1 MDVED
6 LVKSYFR
13 LGFSNKEILCLLAHQ
28 HGVIISKRTLQR
40 LCRKLNLFRRKITTS
55 PVLQPGS
62 QRGVALW
69 HIRRR
74 RARRSSTPSGSISL
88 ITFLIVSWETTYP
101 LRIARRCNHRPLVAI
116 SDCTKEAISSM
127 SVWFFL
133 LNKLSFL
140 HNRCSVLLLIIT
152 PCWWRS
158 SVQATPPRLDWQD
171 HLTLD
176 PHWVIWE
183 LSTIVS
189 TPVQGKTRRLRL
201 SDWGVLLLDVIL
213 NIEVVIYPNIW
224 AAEDRALM

>member
-13 LGFSNKEILCLLAHQ
+13 LGFSNKEILCLLVHQ

-62 QRGVALW
+62 QRVVALW

-88 ITFLIVSWETTYP
+88 ITILIVSWETTYP
-101 LRIARRCNHRPLVAI
+101 LRIARRCNHRYPWSRPLVAI

-133 LNKLSFL
+133 RNKLSFL
-140 HNRCSVLLLIIT
+140 HNRCCCFLWFSLSSLRFLPPGVGLTGSSRPSKVLLEFKALILKT
-152 PCWWRS
+152 EHKQTLQ
-158 SVQATPPRLDWQD
+158 SVAVLDCIERILID
-171 HLTLD
+171 REDISHL
-176 PHWVIWE
+176 
-183 LSTIVS
+183 
-189 TPVQGKTRRLRL
+189 G
-201 SDWGVLLLDVIL
+201 
-213 NIEVVIYPNIW
+213 
-224 AAEDRALM
+224 

>member
-13 LGFSNKEILCLLAHQ
+13 LGFSNKKILCLLAHQ
-28 HGVIISKRTLQR
+28 HAVIISKRTLQR

-62 QRGVALW
+62 QRVVALW

-74 RARRSSTPSGSISL
+74 RACRSSTPSGSISL
-88 ITFLIVSWETTYP
+88 ITILIVSWETTYP
-101 LRIARRCNHRPLVAI
+101 LRIARRCNHRYPWSRPLVAI

-152 PCWWRS
+152 PCWCAKRQRIS
-158 SVQATPPRLDWQD
+158 
-171 HLTLD
+171 
-176 PHWVIWE
+176 
-183 LSTIVS
+183 
-189 TPVQGKTRRLRL
+189 
-201 SDWGVLLLDVIL
+201 LLLNHNL
-213 NIEVVIYPNIW
+213 K
-224 AAEDRALM
+224 